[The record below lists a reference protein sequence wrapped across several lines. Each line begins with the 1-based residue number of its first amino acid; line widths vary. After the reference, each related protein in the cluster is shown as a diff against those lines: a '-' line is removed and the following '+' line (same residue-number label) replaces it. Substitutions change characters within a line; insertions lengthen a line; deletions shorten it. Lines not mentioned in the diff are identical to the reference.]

1 MQSPTTSLKKADL
14 LWILAY
20 PLYQIIGT
28 IRHEASHALMAWLEG
43 STVNKFV
50 FWPTVNQSGRFL
62 WGYVE
67 LSGPTTWL
75 TSAAPYFVDPLTF
88 GLFFWMCLRL
98 RFPRRWVWLNA
109 VIIGLLSPL
118 FNSGYN
124 YWRSPVAVSDV
135 GRLLLSLPPFMVHAY
150 LVLTMALYVV
160 GLYIVF
166 RRGPR

>member
-1 MQSPTTSLKKADL
+1 MQSPTTALKKADL

-50 FWPTVNQSGRFL
+50 FWPTVDEWGIFR

-75 TSAAPYFVDPLTF
+75 TLAAPYFVDLLTF

-98 RFPRRWVWLNA
+98 RFPRRWLWLNA
-109 VIIGLLSPL
+109 VIIGLISPL

-124 YWRSPVAVSDV
+124 YLRSSVAVSDV
-135 GRLLLSLPPFMVHAY
+135 GRLLHSLPPFVVHAY
-150 LVLTMALYVV
+150 LALTIALYSISLYVV
-160 GLYIVF
+160 F
-166 RRGPR
+166 KRGPR